1 MRRKGGVEHALNAA
15 NVSPPWQNTFPMTG
29 ALSILKTHLDSLHPH
44 NIDLH
49 YHAGQERQPGTTLEG
64 YLEHAAMTGRV
75 VLGVTDHLE
84 KYIGTSLSSVQ
95 DPPLYEQ
102 SVAGLQAYRADVDA
116 LRGAYPSLRIFFG
129 PEIHAGPR
137 IDLRH
142 IPQGVADVSDYFLSS
157 LPDEEGPIDRN
168 TAAKIERLHDMA
180 DLRERT
186 GRPVFIAHLFRSA
199 VDRQLVKRPI
209 APWVTALPPRAPDAF
224 CDEEVNGFFG
234 FDMRALGRAC
244 AELAIPIEINGGTDG
259 RIRGLNLPAPL
270 QLLWAAYRIA
280 QSEGATFVPGSDQ
293 HAYLR
298 TPTRREGRY
307 IPFDAFHYLGLDA
320 RDLSLVRQL
329 LGGP

>member
-1 MRRKGGVEHALNAA
+1 MTDLDAL
-15 NVSPPWQNTFPMTG
+15 
-29 ALSILKTHLDSLHPH
+29 DPH

-49 YHAGQERQPGTTLEG
+49 YHAGQERQAGTTLGG
-64 YLEHAAMTGRV
+64 YLDHAVMTGRV

-84 KYIGTSLSSVQ
+84 KYIGSPLSSAW

-116 LRGAYPSLRIFFG
+116 LRGAYPRLRIYFG

-137 IDLRH
+137 IDLRRM
-142 IPQGVADVSDYFLSS
+142 PQGVVDVSDYFLSS
-157 LPDEEGPIDRN
+157 LPDVDTSIDHN
-168 TAAKIERLHDMA
+168 TAAKVERLHA
-180 DLRERT
+180 IAELRERT

-199 VDRQLVKRPI
+199 VNNRLVKRPI
-209 APWVTALPPRAPDAF
+209 AAWVTAIAPRPPDQF
-224 CDEEVNGFFG
+224 SDEEVNHFFG
-234 FDMRALGRAC
+234 FDVRALGRTC

-280 QSEGATFVPGSDQ
+280 REAGATFAPGSDQ

-298 TPTRREGRY
+298 TPERREGRY
-307 IPFDAFHYLGLDA
+307 VPFDAFQYLGLGA
-320 RDLSLVRQL
+320 RDLVFVRQL